1 MADNEK
7 LKLSF
12 FDWIGISIFKKER
25 KVRNLIFVGKSSQD
39 ASGCPRLPLNE
50 SFRDYLFAKIKVSQD
65 QDANAVPLCGQ
76 SLQIRSHFATAG
88 FSRKMKDAAF
98 DIVSWMAN
106 SSFSFVSY
114 PYYFLYGTSPDCQV
128 VESRR
133 GGQSDDLHR
142 SGDEQELWPRL
153 DLYLWLCA
161 HSGKQALK
169 PSVTILRNIPSS
181 MFQVAT
187 QAKKYL
193 ALSVTFRSDPDPSS
207 DQLQLVFTLFK
218 H

>member
-106 SSFSFVSY
+106 SSFSFVSSLLFFVWDV
-114 PYYFLYGTSPDCQV
+114 PRLPGRWVT
-128 VESRR
+128 SRR
-133 GGQSDDLHR
+133 AEWR
-142 SGDEQELWPRL
+142 SSSLRRWTRTLATAG
-153 DLYLWLCA
+153 
-161 HSGKQALK
+161 
-169 PSVTILRNIPSS
+169 SVS
-181 MFQVAT
+181 
-187 QAKKYL
+187 
-193 ALSVTFRSDPDPSS
+193 
-207 DQLQLVFTLFK
+207 LVMRPFG
-218 H
+218 